1 MTSLRA
7 CSTRRCRRIRLART
21 AVATTAALAL
31 LTSCS
36 SSDDAEKL
44 ASGPTVGAFAPG
56 LVNIPEAG
64 DVVGGG
70 TLTFGSYAEP
80 LELDPVKTIVA
91 GTTGGTEM
99 AAVYDV
105 LMRWDEKEEAVVPQ
119 LAQSLTPDANH
130 TSWDLKLRPDVTFSD
145 GTALDAEA
153 VRWSVE
159 RYLEQGGHDA
169 AVWNHNVTGMEVSG
183 DLTLEFTLARPW
195 PSFDSLLTTGLGMVV
210 ARSSDAGDQFT
221 PIGAGPFVFESR
233 SPQERMTF
241 TANPDYFGGRPPLE
255 TLEFVYIVDPNALW
269 DTFKQD
275 DVSMAILRDPM
286 VVEEALTEE
295 VPGYLQMVGLGV
307 TGLVNAREGRP
318 GHDVRVR
325 RAIQMAIDPELIN
338 ERANDGAG
346 VVSSSLFPETSR
358 FHQEDVAGLP
368 HDPEAAREL
377 VEAAKADGF
386 DGQLSYLQGS
396 SPQQR
401 AIGLAMKAQL
411 DAVGFET
418 RTEFLASITDLITR
432 VVVDG
437 DYDMSTWGLSW
448 RDSAPYA
455 RMFGINHSA
464 GGVGYGTASSPEMDR
479 MIEDFQA
486 AATHQEQMAAAEA
499 LQKTWNELAPALVL
513 GPSAELNLWQEDV
526 HGVRTNSNTM
536 VLLDEAWV
544 S

>member
-1 MTSLRA
+1 M
-7 CSTRRCRRIRLART
+7 LA
-21 AVATTAALAL
+21 TAATLAL
-31 LTSCS
+31 VTACA
-36 SSDDAEKL
+36 SSDDAEKR
-44 ASGPTVGAFAPG
+44 ASGPTVGAFTPG

-64 DVVGGG
+64 EPVEGG

-105 LMRWDEKEEAVVPQ
+105 LMRWDEEERAVVPQ
-119 LAQSLTPDANH
+119 LAESLVPDEDH
-130 TSWDLKLRPDVTFSD
+130 TTWELTLRPDVTFSD
-145 GTALDAEA
+145 GTVLDAQA
-153 VRWSVE
+153 VRWSID

-169 AVWNHNVTGMEVSG
+169 AVWTHNVTGMEVTD
-183 DLTLEFTLARPW
+183 DLALEFTLARPW
-195 PSFDSLLTTGLGMVV
+195 PSFDSLFTTGIGMVV
-210 ARSSDAGDQFT
+210 AKGSDAGDQFT
-221 PIGAGPFVFESR
+221 PIGAGPFLFEDR
-233 SPQERMTF
+233 TPQERMTF
-241 TANPDYFGGRPPLE
+241 TPNPDYFAGQPPLDA
-255 TLEFVYIVDPNALW
+255 LEFVYIVDPNALW
-269 DTFKQD
+269 DTFGQG
-275 DVSMAILRDPM
+275 DVSMAILRDPII
-286 VVEEALTEE
+286 VEEALTKQT
-295 VPGYLQMVGLGV
+295 PGYLQMVGLGV
-307 TGLVNAREGRP
+307 TGLINSREGYP

-325 RAIQMAIDPELIN
+325 QAIQLAIDPELVN

-358 FHQEDVAGLP
+358 LHQEDVAGLP
-368 HDPEAAREL
+368 YDPDAAREL

-386 DGQLSYLQGS
+386 DGKITYLQGS

-401 AIGLAMKAQL
+401 AIGLAIKAQL

-418 RTEFLASITDLITR
+418 KTEFLASITDLISR

-464 GGVGYGTASSPEMDR
+464 GGIGYGTATSSEMDQL
-479 MIEDFQA
+479 IEDFQA
-486 AATHQEQMAAAEA
+486 AATEDEQRAAAEA
-499 LQKTWNELAPALVL
+499 LQAGWNELAPAMVL
-513 GPSAELNLWQEDV
+513 GPTAELNLWQDDV
-526 HGVRTNSNTM
+526 HGVTTNSNTM

>member
-1 MTSLRA
+1 MNSLRA
-7 CSTRRCRRIRLART
+7 PRTRRRRRATLART
-21 AVATTAALAL
+21 AVASAATLAL

-36 SSDDAEKL
+36 SSDDAEQQE
-44 ASGPTVGAFAPG
+44 SGPTVGAFVPG
-56 LVNIPEAG
+56 LVNIPQAP
-64 DVVGGG
+64 DVVDGG

-80 LELDPVKTIVA
+80 LELDPARTIVA

-99 AAVYDV
+99 AAIYDV
-105 LMRWDEKEEAVVPQ
+105 LVRWDEEKQAVVPQ
-119 LAQSLTPDANH
+119 LAESLTPNEDH
-130 TSWDLKLRPDVTFSD
+130 TSWDLTLRPDVRFSD
-145 GTALDAEA
+145 GTVLDAEA
-153 VRWSVE
+153 VAWSIA

-169 AVWNHNVTGMEVSG
+169 AVWTHNVTATEVTG
-183 DLTLEFTLARPW
+183 ELTLEFTLARPW

-210 ARSSDAGDQFT
+210 AKASDSDAQFT
-221 PIGAGPFVFESR
+221 PVGAGPFVFESR
-233 SPQERMTF
+233 APQERMTLV
-241 TANPDYFGGRPPLE
+241 ANPDYYAGRAPLKA
-255 TLEFVYIVDPNALW
+255 LEFVYIVDPNALW

-275 DVSMAILRDPM
+275 DVTMAILRDPI
-286 VVEEALTEE
+286 VVEEALTEK

-307 TGLVNAREGRP
+307 TGLVNSREGYP

-325 RAIQMAIDPELIN
+325 RAIQMALDPELVN
-338 ERANDGAG
+338 ERANEGAG

-358 FHQEDVAGLP
+358 FHQDGVEGLP
-368 HDPEAAREL
+368 YDPEAARAL
-377 VEAAKADGF
+377 VEQAKADGF
-386 DGQLSYLQGS
+386 DGKISYLQGS

-401 AIGLAMKAQL
+401 AIGLAVKAQL

-418 RTEFLASITDLITR
+418 KTEFLASITDLITR

-464 GGVGYGTASSPEMDR
+464 GGIGNGTATTPEMDQL
-479 MIEDFQA
+479 IEDFQA
-486 AATHQEQMAAAEA
+486 AATEEEQGAAAAA
-499 LQKTWNELAPALVL
+499 LQTAWNELAPAIVL
-513 GPSAELNLWQEDV
+513 GPSAELNLWQDDV

-536 VLLDEAWV
+536 VLLGEAWI